1 MMRRYCPNCKQLI
14 DGGTTVCPHCF
25 QPLSR
30 LISVN
35 VKRSNTTV
43 PNRSA
48 WDKLRQNRRKF
59 RRLKELYILGL
70 LAMVLTLFFGNWRL
84 VIVGFVI
91 GSVALLFMALSV
103 VDIKWK
109 AKRPAK
115 LLYDHKDEQV
125 NNWLEALAKKDHKV

>member
-1 MMRRYCPNCKQLI
+1 
-14 DGGTTVCPHCF
+14 
-25 QPLSR
+25 
-30 LISVN
+30 
-35 VKRSNTTV
+35 
-43 PNRSA
+43 
-48 WDKLRQNRRKF
+48 
-59 RRLKELYILGL
+59 LKELYILGL